1 LGLPE
6 GTTLQTGKEYFAMIH
21 QEDQPRVVA
30 AIQRTLREGND
41 YQEEFRLVLADGSV
55 RWVAD
60 RGRVAA
66 NDNGKATRMTGV
78 IRDVTELKM
87 REIAVCES
95 EARFR
100 AIFHQAAVG
109 MCLIS
114 PEGHLLQINQN
125 LCALLG
131 EDAEDL
137 LHRKLLD
144 LTHPEDRERNQRS
157 MGSLLLGGVTDVS
170 IEQRLLRQ
178 DGRSLWVSIYLALL
192 WDAGGRLEHVIGVI
206 QDIDER
212 KRAEEALRESD
223 RRFREM
229 IDALPAAIYTT
240 DVEGRL
246 THFNP
251 AAVELSGRTPQL
263 GTDHWCVTWKLYRPD
278 GTPLSHDECPMA
290 IALKENRIVRG
301 AETIAERP
309 DGTRIWFMPY
319 PTPLRDSEGRV
330 VGGINMLVDVTERKQ
345 AEDALRESESRFRNL
360 ADTAPAI
367 LWKADV
373 SGSCTFLSRGW
384 YDFTG
389 QPPDSGLGHGWRDAI
404 HPEDQERIR
413 RVFHAAIRQREPF
426 SMDYRLRRADG
437 TYRWANDNGRPRF
450 SESAE
455 LQGYIGSVI
464 DITERKQAED
474 QLHLLNADLERRVA
488 GRTRE
493 LLHSQNRL
501 RNLASDLSI
510 AEERERRRVAGELHD
525 YLAQLLVATRMKLN
539 QARHARSA
547 AKQSDVLGEVDQM
560 LDQSLTYTRTLV
572 AQLSPPILH
581 EFGLPA
587 ALKWL
592 GEQMPRQGLTVR
604 STVDPGPVD
613 LTENQAVLLFQ
624 SARELLLNVV
634 KHAGTDRATLQ
645 LKFKEGELRLAV
657 IDQGHGFDT
666 ALMKEAAASH
676 NAFGLFSIRERMESL
691 GGRLEVAARPGE
703 GTSVTMIMP
712 LTPQAASTA
721 NGELRTM
728 NDELARTAEKEGHSA
743 FSIQNSAS
751 QKSAAIR
758 VLLVDDHAMMRQGLR
773 SLLENHQDVEVVAE
787 AGDGLQAVALAE
799 QHRPDVVVMDL
810 SLPSLDGVEA
820 TRRICLAHPP
830 TVVIGLSVH
839 QSRHIEE
846 AIRRAGAVSY
856 LTKDCAVDQLYE
868 AMSSAMLARSS

>member
-1 LGLPE
+1 
-6 GTTLQTGKEYFAMIH
+6 
-21 QEDQPRVVA
+21 
-30 AIQRTLREGND
+30 
-41 YQEEFRLVLADGSV
+41 
-55 RWVAD
+55 
-60 RGRVAA
+60 
-66 NDNGKATRMTGV
+66 
-78 IRDVTELKM
+78 
-87 REIAVCES
+87 
-95 EARFR
+95 
-100 AIFHQAAVG
+100 
-109 MCLIS
+109 
-114 PEGHLLQINQN
+114 
-125 LCALLG
+125 
-131 EDAEDL
+131 
-137 LHRKLLD
+137 
-144 LTHPEDRERNQRS
+144 
-157 MGSLLLGGVTDVS
+157 
-170 IEQRLLRQ
+170 
-178 DGRSLWVSIYLALL
+178 
-192 WDAGGRLEHVIGVI
+192 
-206 QDIDER
+206 
-212 KRAEEALRESD
+212 
-223 RRFREM
+223 
-229 IDALPAAIYTT
+229 
-240 DVEGRL
+240 
-246 THFNP
+246 
-251 AAVELSGRTPQL
+251 
-263 GTDHWCVTWKLYRPD
+263 
-278 GTPLSHDECPMA
+278 
-290 IALKENRIVRG
+290 
-301 AETIAERP
+301 
-309 DGTRIWFMPY
+309 
-319 PTPLRDSEGRV
+319 
-330 VGGINMLVDVTERKQ
+330 MLVDVTERKQ